1 MIWLTTTATSSIY
14 WATAPPPSPS
24 TTARRSARIAVALA
38 RQTRSSLDI
47 VSRHLDPT
55 IYDTEAFAEAAK
67 DIALTNRRA
76 RIRLFVIDPRPLITE
91 GHRLLDL
98 CARLSSFFFLRSPAP
113 VHKNFNEAM
122 LIADNTGYI
131 HRQFSDRFDGAA
143 SFNDKR
149 MAASLNDRFEEMW
162 ERGLPDTNF
171 RRLHI

>member
-1 MIWLTTTATSSIY
+1 
-14 WATAPPPSPS
+14 
-24 TTARRSARIAVALA
+24 
-38 RQTRSSLDI
+38 
-47 VSRHLDPT
+47 
-55 IYDTEAFAEAAK
+55 
-67 DIALTNRRA
+67 
-76 RIRLFVIDPRPLITE
+76 
-91 GHRLLDL
+91 
-98 CARLSSFFFLRSPAP
+98 
-113 VHKNFNEAM
+113 M